1 MNNNTT
7 STTKRG
13 VLWIAVFLMVALAF
27 TLVTFGSFSQSAN
40 ALKMSIF
47 VDESV
52 LYLEDTITD
61 EEEVALSSQ
70 NFQVYTYFE
79 SEDEIVVEDLFNHDD
94 AVVTIS
100 DDVAVIVS
108 SELKIVIEGI
118 GSSQHE
124 ITAIDTETGLTATG
138 SVSIERVSD
147 ANTVSKYSYATDDDF
162 SLTASAHTSETR
174 DIEGITTGTV
184 DGESM
189 TNITGTVAGENNFDE
204 SYTYTEDSILVKDCN
219 SEVQN
224 YLTVEKS
231 ETATKTV
238 VSSTVT
244 VSNNE
249 AVALTDGTFDVS
261 ESNEESSSSLS
272 SSYARV
278 YVLDANNSDYA
289 ILTLFGN
296 GSGSVAMTADE
307 LELIDLGGGLYSTIF
322 GTFTIN

>member
-13 VLWIAVFLMVALAF
+13 ILWIAALLMVALAF
-27 TLVTFGSFSQSAN
+27 TLVTLGSFSQSAN
-40 ALKMSIF
+40 DLVMRIF
-47 VDESV
+47 VNESV
-52 LYLEDTITD
+52 LYLEDTITN
-61 EEEVALSSQ
+61 EEEAALSSQ

-79 SEDEIVVEDLFNHDD
+79 SEGEIVMENLYDLSD
-94 AVVTIS
+94 ATVTIS
-100 DDVAVIVS
+100 DDVAVITS
-108 SELKIVIEGI
+108 NELKVIIEGI

-124 ITAIDTETGLTATG
+124 ITAIDTEAELMAIS

-147 ANTVSKYSYATDDDF
+147 TDTVSKYSYATDNDF

-184 DGESM
+184 DSESM
-189 TNITGTVAGENNFDE
+189 TNITGTVAGEDNLDD
-204 SYTYTEDSILVKDCN
+204 SYVYTEDNLLVKECN
-219 SEVQN
+219 SEVQD
-224 YLTVEKS
+224 YSTVEKS
-231 ETATKTV
+231 ETTTKTV

-249 AVALTDGTFDVS
+249 TVALTDGTFDAS
-261 ESNEESSSSLS
+261 ESNEDSSSSLTS
-272 SSYARV
+272 FYARV

-296 GSGSVAMTADE
+296 GSGSVAMTADD
-307 LELIDLGGGLYSTIF
+307 LELVNLGGGLYSTIF
-322 GTFTIN
+322 GTVTIN